1 MAGWDWL
8 SLSCSHLNWAFE
20 LARPETVCKF
30 GFKLFTFFHFTCS
43 VSEVGSIT
51 SITGDSHLT
60 SFDGPGDELKTRV
73 FAKFSISFVII
84 PVCGAGL
91 SLTAQI

>member
-1 MAGWDWL
+1 M
-8 SLSCSHLNWAFE
+8 
-20 LARPETVCKF
+20 
-30 GFKLFTFFHFTCS
+30 
-43 VSEVGSIT
+43 SEVGSIT

-60 SFDGPGDELKTRV
+60 SFDGPGDELKVRV
-73 FAKFSISFVII
+73 FARISISFVII